1 MTPAIEVQGLSKRY
15 RLYRRRHQ
23 SIKEILVRRSL
34 GEWEDLWALR
44 DVSFAVPQGQTLG
57 VIGENGSG
65 KSTLLKLL
73 VGILQPDAGT
83 ISARGRVSSLLELGA
98 GFEPEYTGRENVY
111 LYGALLGLRRREVS
125 DRFDEI
131 LAFSELGDFIEY
143 PVKNYSSGMYMRLG
157 FSVAVHLRPDILLID
172 EILAVGDTGF
182 QQKCFQHLN
191 TLRRGGCT
199 VVLVSHDLESVA
211 RFCDRAIWL
220 DRGHLRA
227 DGPTEPTIEDYIET
241 TSRRAVTERPA
252 TIAGGEQVRIVDVRF
267 IGPDNESRR
276 IFQSREPLTVEIE
289 YEAAEAI
296 ANGAINFTIFRADGI
311 RVLDAPTV
319 GAFDMDRGRHVAR
332 LHFPALNIHRG
343 SYRASI
349 SIWHPE
355 TRRTFEFHDQAYP
368 FRVQDPHHDP
378 FHGNA
383 LVWVDYDWDVEPRM
397 RGMRASG

>member
-1 MTPAIEVQGLSKRY
+1 MTVAIDVVDLSKRY

-23 SIKEILVRRSL
+23 SVKEILVRRSL

-44 DVSFAVPQGQTLG
+44 DVCFSVPQGQTLG
-57 VIGENGSG
+57 VIGDNGSG

-83 ISARGRVSSLLELGA
+83 ISTRGQVSSLLELGA
-98 GFEPEYTGRENVY
+98 GFEPEYTGRENVF
-111 LYGALLGLRRREVS
+111 LYGALLGLRQRDVAA
-125 DRFDEI
+125 RFDEI
-131 LAFSELGDFIEY
+131 LDFSELGDFIEY

-172 EILAVGDTGF
+172 EILAVGDTAF

-191 TLRRGGCT
+191 TLRREGCT
-199 VVLVSHDLESVA
+199 IVLVSHDLESVA
-211 RFCDRAIWL
+211 RFCDRALWI
-220 DRGHLRA
+220 DRGHVRA

-241 TSRRAVTERPA
+241 TSRRAVTERPP
-252 TIAGGEQVRIVDVRF
+252 TVVGGDLIRIVDVRF
-267 IGPDNESRR
+267 TGQEASTR
-276 IFQSREPLTVEIE
+276 IFQAREPLTVEIE
-289 YEAAEAI
+289 YEAKGDVPET
-296 ANGAINFTIFRADGI
+296 AINFTVFRTDGI
-311 RVLDAPTV
+311 RVLDAPTDRT
-319 GAFDMDRGRHVAR
+319 FDVSPGRHVAR

-349 SIWHPE
+349 SVWQPA

-383 LVWVDYDWDVEPRM
+383 LVWVDYDWELQS
-397 RGMRASG
+397 RARRVRSSG